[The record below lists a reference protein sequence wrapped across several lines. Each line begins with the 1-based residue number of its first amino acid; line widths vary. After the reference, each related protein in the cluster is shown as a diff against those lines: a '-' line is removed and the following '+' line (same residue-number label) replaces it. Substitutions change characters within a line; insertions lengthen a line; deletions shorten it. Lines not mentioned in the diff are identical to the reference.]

1 MAAIEPDAC
10 LPMGRRGKLGGMKS
24 LAALFLAFTTVSMAQ
39 IATPTTPTKF
49 GQRGISGGTNSGNA
63 SVNATTTA
71 EATARITSHYSFGE
85 LRQWKSADGRSLLG
99 KMIAFEDAVIEV
111 KRQTATEA
119 QSAAMAAPAPKPP
132 VKFTLLREGKIR
144 LLVNNKPFEVP
155 LDKLSAEDQTFA
167 KQVEATV
174 NAK

>member
-1 MAAIEPDAC
+1 
-10 LPMGRRGKLGGMKS
+10 MKS
-24 LAALFLAFTTVSMAQ
+24 LAALFLAFAAASPAQ

-63 SVNATTTA
+63 SVNATTTS

-111 KRQTATEA
+111 KRQMAAEA
-119 QSAAMAAPAPKPP
+119 QAAAMAAPAPKPP
-132 VKFTLLREGKIR
+132 EKFTLLREGKIR

-155 LDKLSAEDQTFA
+155 LDKLSAEDQAFA

>member
-1 MAAIEPDAC
+1 
-10 LPMGRRGKLGGMKS
+10 MGRHGMLKGMKS
-24 LAALFLAFTTVSMAQ
+24 RIALFLTFTTVSMAQ

-63 SVNATTTA
+63 AVNVAPA
-71 EATARITSHYSFGE
+71 ASEATARITSHYSFGE

-132 VKFTLLREGKIR
+132 EKFTLLWEGKIR

>member
-1 MAAIEPDAC
+1 
-10 LPMGRRGKLGGMKS
+10 
-24 LAALFLAFTTVSMAQ
+24 MAQ

>member
-1 MAAIEPDAC
+1 MNRLTGI
-10 LPMGRRGKLGGMKS
+10 
-24 LAALFLAFTTVSMAQ
+24 FLALSMTALAQ

-63 SVNATTTA
+63 AVNVAPA
-71 EATARITSHYSFGE
+71 ASEATARITSHYSFGE

-111 KRQTATEA
+111 KRQPAAEA

-132 VKFTLLREGKIR
+132 EKFTLLREGKIR

-155 LDKLSAEDQTFA
+155 LDKLSAEDQAFA